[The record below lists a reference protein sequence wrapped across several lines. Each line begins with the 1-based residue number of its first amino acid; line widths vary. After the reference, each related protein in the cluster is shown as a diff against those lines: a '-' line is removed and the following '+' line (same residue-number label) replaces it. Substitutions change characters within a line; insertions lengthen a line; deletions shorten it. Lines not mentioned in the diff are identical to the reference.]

1 MWIKLLCRYERAKG
15 IAHSGDVIEV
25 DATEGKRL
33 VDELGLAETAEKPKA
48 PKADTNKAAAAGTT
62 PPETGG
68 GDGGNS
74 GSTDDD
80 NVGSRE

>member
-1 MWIKLLCRYERAKG
+1 MWIKLLCRYEHAKG

-25 DATEGKRL
+25 DAAEGKRL
-33 VDELGLAETAEKPKA
+33 VDELGLAEKAEKPKA

-68 GDGGNS
+68 DGGNI
-74 GSTDDD
+74 GSTDDATAG
-80 NVGSRE
+80 NGE